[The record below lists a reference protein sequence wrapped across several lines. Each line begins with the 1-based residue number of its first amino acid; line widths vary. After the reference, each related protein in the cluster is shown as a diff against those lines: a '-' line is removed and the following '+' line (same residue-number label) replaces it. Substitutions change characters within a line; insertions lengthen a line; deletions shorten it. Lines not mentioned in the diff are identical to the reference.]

1 MTKKFSRTLKH
12 LFHPRRSNNHRPR
25 LLHPD
30 SYLFFVLIALAFFIG
45 IRSFGLWSQSF
56 EGVLGFASSI
66 TASQVIEQTNR
77 QRTLNNLKPLTSNSQ
92 LNQAATAKAQDMFSD
107 QYWAHVAP
115 DGTLPWQ
122 FIKES
127 GYTYLVAGENLARDF
142 SDTGSM
148 VQAWMDSP
156 THRDNIVNP
165 KYTEIGIA
173 VVDGELQGYETTL
186 VVQMFGEPAVLPASI
201 DSPKKQPEVAPAQV
215 AEPVIETESEP
226 VVVLAE
232 NPVPVKLVPMVLSES
247 ALMKRPPLFS
257 PLQIVKAFFL
267 AMIFLILGTLTYDTV
282 IVAHSNTVR
291 LVGKN
296 MAHILVL
303 ITVAFLV
310 IFFKGGIV
318 G

>member
-1 MTKKFSRTLKH
+1 MSKKLSRTFKH

-45 IRSFGLWSQSF
+45 IRSFSFWSKSF
-56 EGVLGFASSI
+56 QGVLGFASSI
-66 TASQVIEQTNR
+66 TANQVLEQTNR
-77 QRTLNNLKPLTSNSQ
+77 QRALASLKPLTINPKLS
-92 LNQAATAKAQDMFSD
+92 QAATAKAQDMFTD
-107 QYWAHVAP
+107 QYWAHIAP
-115 DGTLPWQ
+115 DGATPWV
-122 FIKES
+122 FMKNA

-142 SDTGSM
+142 ADTNSM

-156 THRDNIVNP
+156 THKANIMNSD
-165 KYTEIGIA
+165 YTEIGIA

-186 VVQMFGEPAVLPASI
+186 VVQMFGEPAGR
-201 DSPKKQPEVAPAQV
+201 VATVDTPQV
-215 AEPVIETESEP
+215 AVAEKPALAEVQQQESQPVAITAGSSAEEISP
-226 VVVLAE
+226 VVLADT
-232 NPVPVKLVPMVLSES
+232 SF
-247 ALMKRPPLFS
+247 MKRPPLFS

-267 AMIFLILGTLTYDTV
+267 AMIFLILATLTYDTV

-296 MAHILVL
+296 LAHIMMLM
-303 ITVAFLV
+303 TVAFLV